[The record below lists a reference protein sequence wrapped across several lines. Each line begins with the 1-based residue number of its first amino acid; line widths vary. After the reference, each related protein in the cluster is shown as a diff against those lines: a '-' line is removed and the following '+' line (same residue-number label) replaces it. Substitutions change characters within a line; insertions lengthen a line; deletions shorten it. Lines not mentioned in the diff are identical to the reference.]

1 MSAPQPSDAADAI
14 LVPRS
19 RLAEVKA
26 EIDQLRTERDR
37 LVADQTR
44 LRAEFAALQEE
55 HRNLRDHLTGS
66 IREVARLSDEV
77 ERLRE
82 G

>member
-1 MSAPQPSDAADAI
+1 MSAPHPSDAADAI
-14 LVPRS
+14 LVPRA

-26 EIDQLRTERDR
+26 EIDQLRAERER
-37 LVADQTR
+37 LVAEHAR
-44 LRAEFAALQEE
+44 LRTELAALQEE